1 MVPPSVDQAGAGVN
15 EGEPCAAS
23 SSLPFEG
30 CVGNATRP
38 TPPGPPFTRG
48 GKVMVPPSVDQAGV
62 GVSEGEP
69 CAASSSL
76 PFEGCVGNATRP
88 TPSGPPFTR
97 GGKDALDHGCSSSA
111 PPVRPIGLVGPMSNF
126 VAPPQ
131 LVENVP
137 YRDVIE
143 MQRFARRWRDEHRK
157 QWFTVPR
164 LSGFCLLLKR
174 AVYDK
179 IGGLDERF
187 GLGLFDDDDLAERA
201 RRAGFELAVAH
212 DLFVHHFGRRTFLG
226 NGVDS
231 DTLFEE
237 NARRFAAKWGSADG
251 NNGRERVVIKPWRG
265 PERAV
270 CSSASAGAS
279 AEPCATPGGRG
290 SVRAALDPGSAGAS
304 PSPECPRTPQLGGR
318 GSVRAALSPR
328 SAGASP
334 SPECLRTPQLGGR
347 GSVEAALD
355 PGSAGASPSP
365 ECPRT
370 PQLAGRGSVEARST
384 PAHQSSPSPECPRRP
399 TGRARLGP
407 CRRRPSRLTGRFAL
421 PKLRERIL

>member
-1 MVPPSVDQAGAGVN
+1 M
-15 EGEPCAAS
+15 S
-23 SSLPFEG
+23 SK
-30 CVGNATRP
+30 CT
-38 TPPGPPFTRG
+38 
-48 GKVMVPPSVDQAGV
+48 
-62 GVSEGEP
+62 
-69 CAASSSL
+69 
-76 PFEGCVGNATRP
+76 
-88 TPSGPPFTR
+88 
-97 GGKDALDHGCSSSA
+97 
-111 PPVRPIGLVGPMSNF
+111 
-126 VAPPQ
+126 
-131 LVENVP
+131 
-137 YRDVIE
+137 
-143 MQRFARRWRDEHRK
+143 RFARQWRDEHRK

-270 CSSASAGAS
+270 CSSASAGVS

-318 GSVRAALSPR
+318 GSVRAAPPRLSRSFALPR
-328 SAGASP
+328 MPTNA
-334 SPECLRTPQLGGR
+334 
-347 GSVEAALD
+347 
-355 PGSAGASPSP
+355 
-365 ECPRT
+365 
-370 PQLAGRGSVEARST
+370 
-384 PAHQSSPSPECPRRP
+384 P
-399 TGRARLGP
+399 TGRARLGR
-407 CRRRPSRLTGRFAL
+407 CRSTPAQQELRPPQNAH
-421 PKLRERIL
+421 ERPNWEGEARSGPAHTNMLIQ